1 MERQKLQS
9 TEPVQR
15 QKAMDYRNE
24 ADLQVTL
31 QSLAALQEQKG
42 LSSLI
47 IAFGAQN
54 CFHCGV
60 RYEII
65 DFKAV
70 QHSTYIA
77 IHQGTVR

>member
-9 TEPVQR
+9 IKPMQR
-15 QKAMDYRNE
+15 QKAIDYRIE

-31 QSLAALQEQKG
+31 QSFAALQEQKG

-54 CFHCGV
+54 CFHCRL

-65 DFKAV
+65 DFKACA
-70 QHSTYIA
+70 T
-77 IHQGTVR
+77 